1 MATLPIFPAAAP
13 EGDVRALPEYLPA
26 RMVNEF
32 SYCPRLFFYEWVEGV
47 FQESADT
54 VEGAA
59 QHRRVDE
66 KPTALPAPG
75 EPAAAIHARSVTLS
89 SERLRAIAKMD
100 LVEAEGGRATPVD
113 YKHGSPREGPDGL
126 ELWPSDKA
134 QLAVQGIV
142 LRDNGYQCDEG
153 IVYYRK
159 TGQRVRVAL
168 DEALVA
174 ETENADRAGVG
185 GGGAGRDS
193 ASAGGFAEVSG
204 VFAGGHLPAGRDG
217 EPDAGGAGGGAAADG
232 AVRGAAAEAREA
244 PGARADDAAQRVA
257 AAVFEHAGRAGG
269 EVGGGAAGA
278 REGEAGAGSAD
289 RGDLPG
295 EPNGERAAFD
305 AGGAGAVRG
314 GSSDLLLFHG
324 RVVLRHHDGFER
336 EERVSA
342 AQPVPAGGGGLFRAG
357 GGAAA
362 GGGED
367 SQSAHAAATEPR
379 GAEGDDLGGI
389 EGDGGA
395 RGAGGFAGGAA
406 GHRGERGAAVFR
418 GLRRDDQA
426 G

>member
-1 MATLPIFPAAAP
+1 MLVFLVFRWSH
-13 EGDVRALPEYLPA
+13 GVRATKTKALYVA
-26 RMVNEF
+26 V
-32 SYCPRLFFYEWVEGV
+32 G
-47 FQESADT
+47 Q
-54 VEGAA
+54 GAA
-59 QHRRVDE
+59 RGAGHRS
-66 KPTALPAPG
+66 A
-75 EPAAAIHARSVTLS
+75 
-89 SERLRAIAKMD
+89 
-100 LVEAEGGRATPVD
+100 
-113 YKHGSPREGPDGL
+113 
-126 ELWPSDKA
+126 
-134 QLAVQGIV
+134 
-142 LRDNGYQCDEG
+142 
-153 IVYYRK
+153 
-159 TGQRVRVAL
+159 GQRIPVRGRRRLLPQNGAARAGGVGRGIGGG
-168 DEALVA
+168 DGG
-174 ETENADRAGVG
+174 ADRAGVG

-193 ASAGGFAEVSG
+193 TAAGGFAEVSG
-204 VFAGGHLPAGRDG
+204 VFAGGHLSAGRDG
-217 EPDAGGAGGGAAADG
+217 ELDAGGTGGGAAADG

-244 PGARADDAAQRVA
+244 RGARADDAAQRVPA
-257 AAVFEHAGRAGG
+257 PVFEHAGRAGG
-269 EVGGGAAGA
+269 EVGRSAAGA

-295 EPNGERAAFD
+295 EPDGERAAFD

-314 GSSDLLLFHG
+314 GSSDLLLFDG
-324 RVVLRHHDGFER
+324 RVVLRYHDGFER

-379 GAEGDDLGGI
+379 GAEGGHPGGI